1 MKKVFISYR
10 RDDTQAIAGR
20 LYDGLEARLGDG
32 AVFLDID
39 SIPLGTD
46 FREHVQATLDRC
58 GVLLVLIGS
67 KWLEAMRD
75 GRRRLDDPGDL
86 VRVEIET
93 ALERRVAVVPVL
105 IDQTRMPAAGQLP
118 GSISALAYR
127 NAVRLDSGIDF
138 RNHLARLVA
147 GIVPHLESAVRSDSA
162 DAAAPV
168 HVTPAAGAA
177 SAASPAAPAPVAAQE
192 TPHVDMKGALTTGSA
207 VRSAPQEFADSGLA
221 ARIALRMRQAIA
233 SWNPWA
239 TGMLAALILLAAY
252 AALSFRLGAAVDHV
266 ETNLQGLAL
275 AAPAAS
281 SAAAAKVPDLASA
294 LAAEVSAG
302 LLTVIDEPGRT
313 TVRIASDALFE
324 TGNNTVEER
333 FMPIL
338 GRLAQALSA
347 LPGAVLVTGHTDSSE
362 LSVSS
367 RFRSKFELSDER
379 ARAVAEVLLRGGV
392 ADDRLRSE
400 GRSDGEPAA
409 PNDTPAGRA
418 RNRRVEVT
426 LFQPFTPSRPAA
438 PKGGS

>member
-1 MKKVFISYR
+1 M
-10 RDDTQAIAGR
+10 Q
-20 LYDGLEARLGDG
+20 
-32 AVFLDID
+32 
-39 SIPLGTD
+39 
-46 FREHVQATLDRC
+46 
-58 GVLLVLIGS
+58 
-67 KWLEAMRD
+67 
-75 GRRRLDDPGDL
+75 
-86 VRVEIET
+86 
-93 ALERRVAVVPVL
+93 
-105 IDQTRMPAAGQLP
+105 
-118 GSISALAYR
+118 
-127 NAVRLDSGIDF
+127 
-138 RNHLARLVA
+138 
-147 GIVPHLESAVRSDSA
+147 
-162 DAAAPV
+162 
-168 HVTPAAGAA
+168 
-177 SAASPAAPAPVAAQE
+177 
-192 TPHVDMKGALTTGSA
+192 GALTTGSA

-294 LAAEVSAG
+294 LAGEVSAG

-313 TVRIASDALFE
+313 TVRIASDALFG
-324 TGNNTVEER
+324 TGSNTVEER

-338 GRLAQALSA
+338 GRLSQALSA